1 MFEKIKEIYLKYKE
15 IINYLI
21 AGGATTL
28 LSYILYILFT
38 RLFNIDE
45 IISNGLC
52 WVICVLFAYI
62 INKIFV
68 FESKK
73 KDKKTVLK
81 EASAFFLMRAVSG
94 VMVDVGAF
102 ALLVKVLSINDL
114 IAKVITLI
122 MVVILNYIFSK
133 FIVFRDKK
141 K

>member
-1 MFEKIKEIYLKYKE
+1 VFEKIKEIYLKYKE